1 MYQVICSVCHEQFKA
16 SRKDKKFCSDAC
28 KTFAS
33 NTLKNLPEGF
43 LEAVNELSDEES
55 YRQFFYKYMF
65 TKNNKLD
72 IQKCKSELLMKH
84 INVDLLVFANAHNT
98 LQDLACKVTAW
109 LYNRTVKICPVCSK
123 ETNFYINNKDYRTY
137 CSEECYQVSMCKGG
151 IGRKAIETSNISK
164 YGSCSTLQL
173 PGVREKAL
181 ATLQERYGVDNP
193 MKNSNIL
200 KRALF
205 SNGSIRNKKSSY
217 EKEISEFLT
226 SMGVVNTVSD
236 YSILSGK
243 QLDIYCPEHKLAIE
257 FNGLYWHSEVFKEK
271 HYHLEKTEICESQG
285 IQLVHIWEDEWV
297 EKQEVVKSLLKAKL
311 GIKTPASYA
320 RQHKVVWG
328 NMSGLREFLDNHH
341 IQGSVSSTH
350 HLSLIDK
357 SGVIQAVML
366 FTKRKDGLELVRFAS
381 NDCHGA
387 FSKLLS
393 HFRRKFSGTK
403 IYSFGDRCVVSRLSN
418 IYLSHGFVEE
428 EVQKPDYKY
437 HKPGTFMREH
447 KFGFRKG
454 SFARMGYDVEGKTES
469 QLATEAGLVRIWNC
483 GLIKYVLN

>member
-84 INVDLLVFANAHNT
+84 INVDLLVFANTHNT

-217 EKEISEFLT
+217 EKEYPSF
-226 SMGVVNTVSD
+226 SP
-236 YSILSGK
+236 
-243 QLDIYCPEHKLAIE
+243 Q
-257 FNGLYWHSEVFKEK
+257 
-271 HYHLEKTEICESQG
+271 
-285 IQLVHIWEDEWV
+285 WE
-297 EKQEVVKSLLKAKL
+297 L
-311 GIKTPASYA
+311 
-320 RQHKVVWG
+320 
-328 NMSGLREFLDNHH
+328 
-341 IQGSVSSTH
+341 
-350 HLSLIDK
+350 
-357 SGVIQAVML
+357 
-366 FTKRKDGLELVRFAS
+366 
-381 NDCHGA
+381 
-387 FSKLLS
+387 
-393 HFRRKFSGTK
+393 
-403 IYSFGDRCVVSRLSN
+403 
-418 IYLSHGFVEE
+418 
-428 EVQKPDYKY
+428 
-437 HKPGTFMREH
+437 
-447 KFGFRKG
+447 
-454 SFARMGYDVEGKTES
+454 
-469 QLATEAGLVRIWNC
+469 
-483 GLIKYVLN
+483 

>member
-1 MYQVICSVCHEQFKA
+1 M
-16 SRKDKKFCSDAC
+16 AC
-28 KTFAS
+28 T
-33 NTLKNLPEGF
+33 G
-43 LEAVNELSDEES
+43 
-55 YRQFFYKYMF
+55 
-65 TKNNKLD
+65 
-72 IQKCKSELLMKH
+72 IQK
-84 INVDLLVFANAHNT
+84 F
-98 LQDLACKVTAW
+98 
-109 LYNRTVKICPVCSK
+109 
-123 ETNFYINNKDYRTY
+123 
-137 CSEECYQVSMCKGG
+137 
-151 IGRKAIETSNISK
+151 
-164 YGSCSTLQL
+164 
-173 PGVREKAL
+173 
-181 ATLQERYGVDNP
+181 
-193 MKNSNIL
+193 
-200 KRALF
+200 
-205 SNGSIRNKKSSY
+205 
-217 EKEISEFLT
+217 
-226 SMGVVNTVSD
+226 
-236 YSILSGK
+236 
-243 QLDIYCPEHKLAIE
+243 
-257 FNGLYWHSEVFKEK
+257 FKEK
-271 HYHLEKTEICESQG
+271 HYHLEKTEICEAQG
-285 IQLVHIWEDEWV
+285 IQLIHIWEDEWV

-328 NMSGLREFLDNHH
+328 NISGLREFLDNHH

-393 HFRRKFSGTK
+393 HFRRKFADTK